1 MSHKK
6 KIGKN
11 ISNKKSKKLL
21 NTNKN
26 IIKSPELKPYI
37 FNTMFRNY
45 ILNNNNINIKLN
57 YNELGNIFYNSPTS
71 KYYQQLSNSLVKNNT
86 KNDKNLILY
95 MNFKSHN
102 ILDESNRTKL
112 YNIITDNNPNIICLS
127 EALLPI
133 SIENNKEKNSNN
145 IKLTNINDIKND
157 TIIIAYEGAPK
168 FKQKKKETTGIL
180 KVTKIWK
187 KFFIENGYN
196 YILFANPTE
205 CPWGSNWGN
214 CIITKTKPDKYDVL
228 QMGSYGKTAFDVPES
243 RNMIVVKIGKEYI
256 CTTHL
261 DNNNTNSR
269 INQTK
274 EIIKYIKNLNLKNN
288 EKITLTGDLNSI
300 NIDSYSLEELKILKA
315 LNINKQDLEFD
326 SVDMINK
333 SNLLGKRPINTG
345 QKYESLFQKCVS
357 HVYSTKYKNNI
368 MLLTDATDLDHQPVV
383 IW

>member
-1 MSHKK
+1 
-6 KIGKN
+6 
-11 ISNKKSKKLL
+11 
-21 NTNKN
+21 
-26 IIKSPELKPYI
+26 
-37 FNTMFRNY
+37 MFRNY
-45 ILNNNNINIKLN
+45 ILNNNNVNIKLN
-57 YNELGNIFYNSPTS
+57 YNELGNIFYNSPPA

-86 KNDKNLILY
+86 KDDNNLILY

-102 ILDESNRTKL
+102 ILDKSNRTKL
-112 YNIITDNNPNIICLS
+112 YNIITENNPNIICLS

-133 SIENNKEKNSNN
+133 SIENNKEINSKN

-157 TIIIAYEGAPK
+157 TIISAYEGAPK
-168 FKQKKKETTGIL
+168 FIQKKKETTGIL
-180 KVTKIWK
+180 KDKKIWK

-205 CPWGSNWGN
+205 CPWGTNWGN
-214 CIITKTKPDKYDVL
+214 CIITKTKPDKYDIL

-243 RNMIVVKIGKEYI
+243 RNMVVVKIGKEYI

-274 EIIKYIKNLNLKNN
+274 EILKYIKKLKLKNN

-357 HVYSTKYKNNI
+357 HVYSTKYKNNV
-368 MLLTDATDLDHQPVV
+368 MLLTDATDLDHQPVF